1 MIYVIDEYIFERK
14 NRKIIDRG
22 SEKTCYDCGD
32 YVLLE
37 TGAYNKETL
46 EQKYKDTLDVKMILN
61 NLDVN
66 SVEIIDCKKE
76 KNKLYILEKKIVGD
90 YIQKKDS
97 ESCFGN
103 YICDYI
109 CRLNNLSKKR
119 ILKKFVKDYFTI
131 VDNGLFIDHGS
142 VSNFLFDGNNIHFLD
157 ISKGSC
163 CEKDKIFYYVFS
175 KLIYFDFDSVDSI
188 EFDFVFDIISSIIN
202 IYNKLIEV
210 YKELGYSKD
219 MYTNG
224 VDISN
229 SKFLEKKLELFVEK
243 IGGKQKVL

>member
-109 CRLNNLSKKR
+109 CRLNNLGKKR
-119 ILKKFVKDYFTI
+119 ILKKAPLKGAFQYGGEEEIRTLGCV
-131 VDNGLFIDHGS
+131 
-142 VSNFLFDGNNIHFLD
+142 NITAFPMLRLRPLGHL
-157 ISKGSC
+157 
-163 CEKDKIFYYVFS
+163 
-175 KLIYFDFDSVDSI
+175 SI
-188 EFDFVFDIISSIIN
+188 T
-202 IYNKLIEV
+202 
-210 YKELGYSKD
+210 EL
-219 MYTNG
+219 
-224 VDISN
+224 
-229 SKFLEKKLELFVEK
+229 
-243 IGGKQKVL
+243 